1 MQLFNWNIYWKCT
14 KSWFAI
20 VGKAFI
26 CSFVLCF
33 IILASIIAF
42 PFRFGMT
49 FWNLLA
55 FRCIR
60 RICVRDTLQWTF
72 LTFVQS
78 FCTTHH
84 SPNTYFWPTDWMQGL
99 SVAWRIQETTFELRW
114 CELLRFD
121 LCELSHLKPFE
132 TSMIEWENSIDRVKF
147 PAQTAKLIE
156 CGFINHWLSNFFS
169 DSPKVTNSTY
179 SMNNLQFPN
188 TFVALCVFCKRRHWK
203 IANRIVLLLMNFS
216 FNLK

>member
-1 MQLFNWNIYWKCT
+1 MHEILICHCW
-14 KSWFAI
+14 
-20 VGKAFI
+20 KAFI

-60 RICVRDTLQWTF
+60 RICVRDTLQSIF
-72 LTFVQS
+72 LTCVQS

-84 SPNTYFWPTDWMQGL
+84 SPNRVSVNTYFWPTDWMQGL
-99 SVAWRIQETTFELRW
+99 SVAWRIQETTSSCADVNFCGLICVNFLTRNHSEHRW
-114 CELLRFD
+114 SSE
-121 LCELSHLKPFE
+121 K
-132 TSMIEWENSIDRVKF
+132 IQIDRVKF
-147 PAQTAKLIE
+147 PAQTAKLIV
-156 CGFINHWLSNFFS
+156 CGFINQLSNFFS

-188 TFVALCVFCKRRHWK
+188 TFVALCAFCKRWHWK
-203 IANRIVLLLMNFS
+203 IANRIEILLMNFS